1 MVSYLAPMPRLQ
13 AGSAPR
19 TVQEGPEGMLKLGCC
34 GEWRRERAIALQ
46 AKETPLHP
54 NGSCKRGERW
64 IRRWRCRER
73 EIQTGRLAERQRPR
87 VMHLRRGG
95 QSQIGPEIQR
105 ERQRTETNGLGY
117 TVPRPS
123 QHKGQLEATHL
134 PEKPLPS
141 SAARVSAVRAYH
153 TDRSVCRSLISNL
166 RALQTPA
173 INCNLPE

>member
-1 MVSYLAPMPRLQ
+1 M
-13 AGSAPR
+13 
-19 TVQEGPEGMLKLGCC
+19 
-34 GEWRRERAIALQ
+34 
-46 AKETPLHP
+46 
-54 NGSCKRGERW
+54 
-64 IRRWRCRER
+64 RCRER

-87 VMHLRRGG
+87 VMHLHRDG

-117 TVPRPS
+117 TMPHPS

-141 SAARVSAVRAYH
+141 SAPRVSAVRAYH
-153 TDRSVCRSLISNL
+153 TDRSVCCSLISNL